1 MKTNILKY
9 TLAIAGILSFSS
21 CAKDFLEQK
30 NTYQISQD
38 NFFDNDE
45 AVSQAVMPL
54 YSYVWYDF
62 NDKFYYGMGD
72 GRANNITAQYSDYL
86 YPYTNFTETGL
97 SIGLTEAWGSLYSVV
112 AQANNTIINI
122 ANHSSANVS
131 ETAKLQGIAEA
142 RFMRGLAYWY
152 ISSLWGCAVIYND
165 TQSLVN
171 NYVVSPN
178 PGIDGIEYAIRDMEY
193 AAVHLPAASPAT
205 GRINKYAAYAML
217 SRFYLSMAGLTTSG
231 RYDGTNVATDKN
243 RGTRNEYYLD
253 AAKKAAA
260 LVIEQGPYQLAD
272 TYAELFAA
280 FTFNNNS
287 ESIFQLQ
294 FQAGAEGGLA
304 QSMTR
309 FLAWSTQVN
318 QGNSWG
324 GSTFCS
330 YDLWEEFKEYEDPTL
345 GTKIDDAIRR
355 HNCVASYGETYPEL
369 SANPEKPYIYGETE
383 SPGDQGANIKKYVIG
398 TNAVNGFA
406 MNNNSGINTYMMR
419 LAEVYLNYAEAVLGN
434 NATTTDATAL
444 KYINELRTR
453 AGVPTK
459 NSLTF
464 EDIRH
469 EFRLETA
476 FEGLYWYFLVRR
488 GYYQQQEMVNYV
500 NNQYRNASYFNLKK
514 VGDTFINMEA
524 FGKGQVYVNGHALGR
539 FWQIG
544 PQQTL
549 YLPGCWLKK
558 GKNEVI
564 VLDVVGPKGEAGKP
578 GSTVAPTAF
587 CQDHPELDKLNLEKS
602 NKHNEP
608 GHRMDLNSETPVLK
622 GEFKA
627 GNGWQTIKL
636 DKPVTGRYFAI
647 QAESSQSGDSQIAI
661 AEVYLQ
667 DAQGNRIDRNNW
679 VAYYADSEK
688 GNSTLDK
695 MFDLQESTY
704 WQTEK
709 GANFP
714 HLGIVDM
721 GKEVTISAFEY
732 LPRAEQGAPGSV
744 KGFKLYVRK

>member
-1 MKTNILKY
+1 M
-9 TLAIAGILSFSS
+9 LSFTG
-21 CAKDFLEQK
+21 CANDFLEQK

-280 FTFNNNS
+280 STFNNNS

-500 NNQYRNASYFNLKK
+500 NNQYRNASYFKKSTHEYVLSEDYTAPGPSVATATAKNLTLPIA
-514 VGDTFINMEA
+514 DTD
-524 FGKGQVYVNGHALGR
+524 
-539 FWQIG
+539 
-544 PQQTL
+544 QTKNPL
-549 YLPGCWLKK
+549 LKP
-558 GKNEVI
+558 
-564 VLDVVGPKGEAGKP
+564 D
-578 GSTVAPTAF
+578 GSGNITTVAYQF
-587 CQDHPELDKLNLEKS
+587 
-602 NKHNEP
+602 
-608 GHRMDLNSETPVLK
+608 
-622 GEFKA
+622 
-627 GNGWQTIKL
+627 
-636 DKPVTGRYFAI
+636 
-647 QAESSQSGDSQIAI
+647 
-661 AEVYLQ
+661 
-667 DAQGNRIDRNNW
+667 GNREVED
-679 VAYYADSEK
+679 
-688 GNSTLDK
+688 T
-695 MFDLQESTY
+695 DL
-704 WQTEK
+704 
-709 GANFP
+709 
-714 HLGIVDM
+714 
-721 GKEVTISAFEY
+721 
-732 LPRAEQGAPGSV
+732 
-744 KGFKLYVRK
+744 FK

>member
-9 TLAIAGILSFSS
+9 TLALAGMLSFTG
-21 CAKDFLEQK
+21 CANDFLEQK
-30 NTYQISQD
+30 NTYQISQV

-112 AQANNTIINI
+112 AQANNTINNI
-122 ANHSSANVS
+122 ANHSSSNVS

-231 RYDGTNVATDKN
+231 RYDGTNAATDKN

-260 LVIEQGPYQLAD
+260 IVIEQGPYQLAD

-280 FTFNNNS
+280 STFNNNS

-345 GTKIDDAIRR
+345 GTKVDDAIRR

-369 SANPEKPYIYGETE
+369 SANPEKPYVYGETE
-383 SPGDQGANIKKYVIG
+383 NAGSQGANIKKYVIG

-444 KYINELRTR
+444 KYFNELRTR

-459 NSLTF
+459 NSLSF

-476 FEGLYWYFLVRR
+476 FEGLYWYFIVRR
-488 GYYQQQEMVNYV
+488 GYYQQQEMVNYI
-500 NNQYRNASYFNLKK
+500 NNQYRNASYFKSSTHEYVLSEDYTAPGPSVATATAKNLTLPIA
-514 VGDTFINMEA
+514 DTDQTKNPFLKPD
-524 FGKGQVYVNGHALGR
+524 GNGNIA
-539 FWQIG
+539 
-544 PQQTL
+544 
-549 YLPGCWLKK
+549 
-558 GKNEVI
+558 
-564 VLDVVGPKGEAGKP
+564 
-578 GSTVAPTAF
+578 TVAYQF
-587 CQDHPELDKLNLEKS
+587 
-602 NKHNEP
+602 
-608 GHRMDLNSETPVLK
+608 
-622 GEFKA
+622 
-627 GNGWQTIKL
+627 
-636 DKPVTGRYFAI
+636 
-647 QAESSQSGDSQIAI
+647 
-661 AEVYLQ
+661 
-667 DAQGNRIDRNNW
+667 GNREVEN
-679 VAYYADSEK
+679 
-688 GNSTLDK
+688 T
-695 MFDLQESTY
+695 DL
-704 WQTEK
+704 
-709 GANFP
+709 
-714 HLGIVDM
+714 
-721 GKEVTISAFEY
+721 
-732 LPRAEQGAPGSV
+732 
-744 KGFKLYVRK
+744 FK

>member
-9 TLAIAGILSFSS
+9 TLALAGMLSFTG
-21 CAKDFLEQK
+21 CANDFLEQK
-30 NTYQISQD
+30 NTYQISQV

-72 GRANNITAQYSDYL
+72 GRANNITAQYSEYI

-97 SIGLTEAWGSLYSVV
+97 SSGLTEAWGALYSVV
-112 AQANNTIINI
+112 AQANNTINNI
-122 ANHSSANVS
+122 ANNSTANVS
-131 ETAKLQGIAEA
+131 ETAKIQGIAEA

-152 ISSLWGCAVIYND
+152 ISSLWGCAVIYNN
-165 TQSLVN
+165 TQDLVN

-178 PGIDGIEYAIRDMEY
+178 PVADGIEFAIRDMEY
-193 AAVHLPAASPAT
+193 AAVHLPSASPAT
-205 GRINKYAAYAML
+205 GRVNKYAAYAML

-231 RYDGTNVATDKN
+231 RYDGSNVATDAN

-260 LVIEQGPYQLAD
+260 VVIEKGPYKLAD

-280 FTFNNNS
+280 STFNNNS

-294 FQAGAEGGLA
+294 FQAGAEDGLA

-324 GSTFCS
+324 GSTYCS

-345 GTKIDDAIRR
+345 GTKVDDAIRR
-355 HNCVASYGETYPEL
+355 HNCIASYGETYPEL

-383 SPGDQGANIKKYVIG
+383 SPGNQGANIKKYVIG

-419 LAEVYLNYAEAVLGN
+419 LAEVYLNYSEAVLGN

-444 KYINELRTR
+444 KYFNELRTR

-459 NSLTF
+459 NSLSF

-476 FEGLYWYFLVRR
+476 FEGLYWYFIVRR
-488 GYYQQQEMVNYV
+488 GYYQQQEMVNYI
-500 NNQYRNASYFNLKK
+500 NNQYRNASYFKSSTHEYVLSDDYTAPGPSVATATAKNLTLPIA
-514 VGDTFINMEA
+514 DTDQTKNPLLKPD
-524 FGKGQVYVNGHALGR
+524 GNGNIA
-539 FWQIG
+539 
-544 PQQTL
+544 
-549 YLPGCWLKK
+549 
-558 GKNEVI
+558 
-564 VLDVVGPKGEAGKP
+564 
-578 GSTVAPTAF
+578 TVA
-587 CQDHPELDKLNLEKS
+587 
-602 NKHNEP
+602 
-608 GHRMDLNSETPVLK
+608 
-622 GEFKA
+622 
-627 GNGWQTIKL
+627 
-636 DKPVTGRYFAI
+636 
-647 QAESSQSGDSQIAI
+647 
-661 AEVYLQ
+661 YLF
-667 DAQGNRIDRNNW
+667 GNREVED
-679 VAYYADSEK
+679 
-688 GNSTLDK
+688 T
-695 MFDLQESTY
+695 DL
-704 WQTEK
+704 
-709 GANFP
+709 
-714 HLGIVDM
+714 
-721 GKEVTISAFEY
+721 
-732 LPRAEQGAPGSV
+732 
-744 KGFKLYVRK
+744 FK